1 MKKSHFFMTIECRNC
16 NPNGDPLN
24 GNRPRMDSMGHAL
37 MTPVCLNHKVR
48 VAAEQL
54 GQRIYITTSDDDG
67 YNCLNDRALGV
78 CPNYQ
83 KEKKQDLVAA
93 NKKMT
98 EQMNKAFWDC
108 RLFGFLVP
116 SANNSER
123 RAVSIGM
130 ARTVDP
136 VVVRDVQITKCVGLE
151 APKSVEKKKANGDG
165 EGEYGTT
172 RSSDTMGSFSVV
184 EFGLMVVHG
193 EVCPE
198 LAAKYG
204 VTEKDIEALKESLLR
219 MFEFDNSLVR
229 PAGSMLVRNLFW
241 LEEDGTRRVS
251 DAKTH
256 DAFHVMLKTGVAEA
270 RKYQDYDVWV
280 DKVPGITCVDLANE

>member
-37 MTPVCLNHKVR
+37 MTPVCLNHKIR

-54 GQRIYITTSDDDG
+54 GQKIYITTSDEDG
-67 YNCLNDRALGV
+67 YNCLNDRALGA
-78 CPNYQ
+78 CSDYQ
-83 KEKKQDLVAA
+83 KEKKQNLVMA

-98 EQMNKAFWDC
+98 EQMNEAFWDC

-116 SANNSER
+116 FASNSER

-130 ARTVDP
+130 AQTVDP

-151 APKSVEKKKANGDG
+151 APKTVEKKKANGDG

-184 EFGLMVVHG
+184 EFGLMVVRG
-193 EVCPE
+193 QICPE
-198 LAAKYG
+198 LADKYG
-204 VTEKDIEALKESLLR
+204 VTDKDIEVLKESLLR
-219 MFEFDNSLVR
+219 MFEFDHSLVR
-229 PAGSMLVRNLFW
+229 PAGSMLLRNLFW
-241 LEEDGTRRVS
+241 FEEDGTRRVL
-251 DAKTH
+251 DAKIY
-256 DAFHVMLKTGVAEA
+256 DAFHVRRKDGVADA
-270 RKYQDYDVWV
+270 RSYADYDVWV
-280 DKVPGITCVDLANE
+280 DTVPGITCVDLANE